1 MLGKI
6 EGRRRRGQQ
15 RMRWWDGITNSRDMG
30 LGRPQELVMDRE
42 RWKNMSQL
50 EKSNKKPETRRM
62 PMSQRM
68 PELGGPWEIK
78 QSNPEETEARE
89 RVIILTALLIT
100 VN

>member
-1 MLGKI
+1 M
-6 EGRRRRGQQ
+6 EGDDKGERR
-15 RMRWWDGITNSRDMG
+15 
-30 LGRPQELVMDRE
+30 
-42 RWKNMSQL
+42 KKMSQL
-50 EKSNKKPETRRM
+50 EKSNKKKKNNPETRRM

-89 RVIILTALLIT
+89 RVIILTALIIT

>member
-1 MLGKI
+1 MI
-6 EGRRRRGQQ
+6 
-15 RMRWWDGITNSRDMG
+15 
-30 LGRPQELVMDRE
+30 RE
-42 RWKNMSQL
+42 RWEKMSQL
-50 EKSNKKPETRRM
+50 EKSNKKKKKTETRRM

-89 RVIILTALLIT
+89 RVIILTALIIT